1 MNRIE
6 EVKKILA
13 KALFSCESQGDYKVC
28 LPHINNIEIIADLI
42 NQLYEPQPDQYEIER
57 GKRAKSNAI
66 GMGLIEPDQSSRLLT
81 EEEIIDITGCVPF
94 GSTYSPAPD
103 EIAFSINKVKCLLVA
118 QRDLTASIK
127 DAEWREY
134 AAELIKMEKVVNIIV
149 GTVMP

>member
-42 NQLYEPQPDQYEIER
+42 NQLYEPQPDQSTICPNCKGRKWVGYEGGFGDDCPMCK
-57 GKRAKSNAI
+57 GKGK
-66 GMGLIEPDQSSRLLT
+66 LPDQSSRLLSDVKIQ
-81 EEEIIDITGCVPF
+81 EIQLRFVRFKGDKTDVGE
-94 GSTYSPAPD
+94 GRALA
-103 EIAFSINKVKCLLVA
+103 EA

-127 DAEWREY
+127 DAEWR
-134 AAELIKMEKVVNIIV
+134 
-149 GTVMP
+149 